1 MGAPP
6 RRLARL
12 TPWIRPLLIAVGV
25 GFAVVFARRL
35 DLTAALAALA
45 RADPRWVAVA
55 MLLNGVVRL
64 GTRVMRTRALL
75 SALPG
80 EVPFG
85 DLAHLIYGSVALG
98 YVVSPIAGSAA
109 RVFALQR
116 HGVSTES
123 MVAVQLWEKMIA
135 GCALAAFA
143 GPLLLAATP
152 AAVHYPLV
160 IATVIGALG
169 PVLAISIVA
178 GVRRR
183 ERGAAGEP
191 TGKVGRWLLALG
203 RALARLHD
211 GRVVARAFAWSLL
224 SELSD
229 VGMLALALHALDLPV
244 EPAACVLGYIAVN
257 LSSAVPSTPGQLG
270 VFEGAAAWALI
281 ASGLSAEHAIA
292 GAVLY
297 HLIHLAPVLLLGT
310 PSLLR
315 LRAARRDPAASAG
328 S

>member
-6 RRLARL
+6 RL
-12 TPWIRPLLIAVGV
+12 TRWIRPLLIAAFAV
-25 GFAVVFARRL
+25 FAVVFVRRL
-35 DLTAALAALA
+35 DLTAALAVLA
-45 RADPRWVAVA
+45 GAAPLWVVA
-55 MLLNGVVRL
+55 AMVLNGVVRL

-80 EVPFG
+80 EVPLRE
-85 DLAHLIYGSVALG
+85 LAHLIYGSVALG
-98 YVVSPIAGSAA
+98 YIVSPIAGSAA

-123 MVAVQLWEKMIA
+123 MLAVQLWEKMIA

-143 GPLLLAATP
+143 GPLLLGDTP

-160 IATVIGALG
+160 VATVLGAIG
-169 PVLAISIVA
+169 PVLAVAVVA
-178 GVRRR
+178 GVRRA
-183 ERGAAGEP
+183 ERGGGAAP
-191 TGKVGRWLLALG
+191 TSKVGRWLLELG
-203 RALARLHD
+203 RSLARLHD

-229 VGMLALALHALDLPV
+229 VGMLALALHALAIPV
-244 EPAACVLGYIAVN
+244 DPAACVLGYIAVN

-270 VFEGAAAWALI
+270 VFEAAAAWALI
-281 ASGLSAEHAIA
+281 ASGLSTER
-292 GAVLY
+292 AVACALLY

-315 LRAARRDPAASAG
+315 LRAARQAPGPDVSAPP
-328 S
+328 